1 MIFSLRDT
9 PIKRKL
15 MLVIL
20 LTSAFALLLMGSALI
35 TYELL
40 TFRRSLVANMTVLA
54 QIIGSNS
61 TGALAFQD
69 PKSAHEILGALA
81 AEHQISK
88 TAIYDQRGDLF
99 ARFPA
104 SLPFAD
110 FPSQPGV
117 DGSRFERA
125 HLVMFQPIRQEGT
138 RLGTIYLR
146 ADLDQMY
153 SRFAV
158 YGLLILLVGAAS
170 TLGAIALT
178 TTLQKRISVPILE
191 LARVASS
198 ISEQPDYSVRAVKHG
213 ADEIGRLT
221 EAFNGMLHRIGES
234 SAALAA
240 SEERLRL
247 ALEGSRTGTWDW
259 NIATGH
265 ITWDDYMYPLYG
277 RTRKDFDGT
286 NESFLQIVHPDDRTV
301 MASAMRQALE
311 GKRTIDVDFRIVDR
325 DGTIRYMAS
334 RGRVFYD
341 ATGKAVRMSG
351 VNMDITAR
359 KKDQEELSR
368 AKEEAEAANQAK
380 DNFLAILSH
389 ELRTPLTPVLAAVA
403 MLEDDE
409 TIPPNILRELEM
421 IRRNIQVEARLI
433 DDLLDVTGI
442 IRGKLE
448 LNRQPVDVRPLVEHA
463 MQNYCASAAAK
474 KDLRVSI
481 KVTATETHV
490 LADSSR
496 MTQVFWNLL
505 QNACK
510 FTPKCGAIDV
520 LVYNEAHPAKKE
532 HDAESTP
539 DLVVEISDTGIGIS
553 PENMPRIFNAFEQ
566 GERSRSRVFG
576 GLGLGLAISRAIV
589 ELHGGSITAIS
600 EGRNKGAKFII
611 RLQTVDAETAGEA
624 DFDSSGR
631 AAGSALS
638 ARSLRVLLVED
649 HSDTAK
655 QLTRLLERAGHEVT
669 WAGSL
674 REARE
679 FIAAS
684 GKGNSERGFNI
695 LISDLGLPDGSG
707 HELMRDLA
715 SHHPMP
721 GIALSG
727 YGMKDDILDSMAA
740 GFSRHITKPV
750 DWQELKIAIQKIA
763 SEQ

>member
-510 FTPKCGAIDV
+510 FTPRCGAIDV
-520 LVYNEAHPAKKE
+520 LVYNEGHPAKKE

-611 RLQTVDAETAGEA
+611 RLQTVDAETAGEG
-624 DFDSSGR
+624 DFDSAGR